1 MTIKGYG
8 ETCVAKGWIRRVMS
22 PDADANKTF
31 DVPSD
36 SLVYC
41 SPLSRK
47 THLGACNILLQGNA
61 YQNIWY
67 RITDTCV
74 PLKFPQWTNKCL
86 INSAFWSLKKHMI
99 KIYPSNLKTK
109 IKKKYK

>member
-1 MTIKGYG
+1 
-8 ETCVAKGWIRRVMS
+8 MS

-36 SLVYC
+36 SLLYC

-47 THLGACNILLQGNA
+47 THMGACHFIA
-61 YQNIWY
+61 RECISKHIIQNY
-67 RITDTCV
+67 RYMCTTEVPTMNKQIFDKFSFLIT
-74 PLKFPQWTNKCL
+74 
-86 INSAFWSLKKHMI
+86 SLKKHTI

-109 IKKKYK
+109 VKKKYK

>member
-1 MTIKGYG
+1 MKGYR
-8 ETCVAKGWIRRVMS
+8 ETCVAKGGIRRVMS

-36 SLVYC
+36 SLLYC

-61 YQNIWY
+61 YQNILY

-74 PLKFPQWTNKCL
+74 PLKFPQ
-86 INSAFWSLKKHMI
+86 
-99 KIYPSNLKTK
+99 
-109 IKKKYK
+109 